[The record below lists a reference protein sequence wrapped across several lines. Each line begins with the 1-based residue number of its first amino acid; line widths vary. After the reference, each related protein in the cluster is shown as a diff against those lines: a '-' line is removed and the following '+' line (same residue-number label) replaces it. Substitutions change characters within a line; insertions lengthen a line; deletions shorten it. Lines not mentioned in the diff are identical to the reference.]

1 MPQTHMRAPNM
12 ELPSTSA
19 ESGAMRR
26 RSGTV
31 GTVATAPT
39 GPGALALYVL
49 ADVFDCLADLAA
61 RATEIV
67 LRVP

>member
-1 MPQTHMRAPNM
+1 MRAPDM
-12 ELPSTSA
+12 DLPSSLA
-19 ESGAMRR
+19 KGGAMKR

-61 RATEIV
+61 GATEIV